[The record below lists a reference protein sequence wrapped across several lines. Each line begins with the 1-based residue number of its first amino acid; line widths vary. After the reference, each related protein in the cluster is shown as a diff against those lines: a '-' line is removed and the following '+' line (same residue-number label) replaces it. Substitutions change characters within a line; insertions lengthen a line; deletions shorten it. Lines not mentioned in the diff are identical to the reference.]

1 MRLGSAVLADFG
13 VADVV
18 VQGHCGRLATPIML
32 ANIN

>member
-1 MRLGSAVLADFG
+1 MRSAVLADFG